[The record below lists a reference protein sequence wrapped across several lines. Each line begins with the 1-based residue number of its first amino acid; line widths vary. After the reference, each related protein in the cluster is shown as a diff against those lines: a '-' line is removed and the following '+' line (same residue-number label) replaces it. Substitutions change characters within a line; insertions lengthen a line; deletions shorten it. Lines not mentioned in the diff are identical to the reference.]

1 MLLFCIKYILTEYM
15 ILQVEAAMYLS
26 HLYSTHTEHIQ
37 MVTPKNA
44 PIVNGSD
51 NGIGCIN

>member
-1 MLLFCIKYILTEYM
+1 M